1 MLLFTEVYLM
11 QSGICYG
18 NNTVFNE
25 DNVDDG
31 PDSGITCFRR
41 GSTSMAITLTNFL
54 GEDIGC
60 GGGVVRCVPG
70 NGSLIV
76 YTLEIFSSGR
86 SGMYTCCIDGVCIS
100 TRIYTNSLYND
111 LFDLGELLNL

>member
-1 MLLFTEVYLM
+1 MLLFTELYLM

-41 GSTSMAITLTNFL
+41 GSTSMAIRVNGQISVTPINRTLVLHHKTTF
-54 GEDIGC
+54 
-60 GGGVVRCVPG
+60 R
-70 NGSLIV
+70 
-76 YTLEIFSSGR
+76 
-86 SGMYTCCIDGVCIS
+86 
-100 TRIYTNSLYND
+100 NSATINR
-111 LFDLGELLNL
+111 